1 MRSTWTDS
9 RLDDFKDRVD
19 SRLDDLNGR
28 FSELSGR
35 VNELS
40 GRIDKLQHVMVQ
52 GFIALMV
59 AMFTGFATLAGLII
73 TQM

>member
-9 RLDDFKDRVD
+9 RLDDFKNRVESSFDEISERIGELSNRVD
-19 SRLDDLNGR
+19 AQ
-28 FSELSGR
+28 
-35 VNELS
+35 S

-59 AMFTGFATLAGLII
+59 AMFTGFATLAGLIL
-73 TQM
+73 TQL